1 MEKNNNKNT
10 VLAVVLSLLVLLG
23 WQFFYAGPK
32 LEAERKV
39 AEAQAQLEAAQTA
52 KAGVT
57 PSVGGDGA
65 PQASSTANI
74 PGAASGAEFVA
85 ESREKAI
92 ASSQRV
98 AFENDHI
105 KGTINLNAARLDDLQ
120 LKDHKETIEKGSPLV
135 AMLLPSSLENGYFAE
150 FGFAAGAN
158 SGDVPGPTTQW
169 SLVSGKT
176 LTNTAPVVLEWKN
189 NKGLTFTRT
198 IKLDENSLF
207 TYEDK
212 IENTG
217 SENVNLT
224 PYGRVTRYGDPQV
237 ENFFVLH
244 EGLLGYFGDD
254 GLQEVDY
261 SELRD
266 DKMVNG
272 ESEAG
277 YSEGWIG
284 LTDKYW
290 GTAVIPGTN
299 YKPRFIYSDKG
310 RERFQADYLGDALSL
325 TAGAST
331 TITQRL
337 FAGPKKETVID
348 GYLNANKIVGFDKMI
363 DWGWFYFIT
372 KPLAK
377 LMNWLYGVLGNFGLA
392 ILATT
397 IIIKALLF
405 YFANLSY
412 ASMAKMKK
420 VQPQMAKIKEQFGDD
435 RAKQQQEMMSLYKKE
450 KINPAAGCWPMLIQI
465 PVFFALYKVIF
476 VNIEM
481 RHAPFFGWIQDLS
494 SPDPTSL
501 FNLFGLLP
509 FDVPSYLLIG
519 VWPLIMGVTM
529 FLQMQMNPTPTEP
542 TQAMVMKW
550 MPVVFTFMLATFPV
564 GLVIYWAWNNTLSI
578 IQQGTIMKRHGV
590 KVELFDNLKD
600 MFGGLFGKKS
610 DPDEKPK
617 A

>member
-10 VLAVVLSLLVLLG
+10 VLAIVLSLIVLLG
-23 WQFFYAGPK
+23 WQYFYAGPK
-32 LEAERKV
+32 LEKERQVAERKAQV
-39 AEAQAQLEAAQTA
+39 EASQKANTESTA
-52 KAGVT
+52 KLDA
-57 PSVGGDGA
+57 SGA
-65 PQASSTANI
+65 PQPASSANI
-74 PGAASGAEFVA
+74 PGSSTNEFIT
-85 ESREKAI
+85 EDREKAI
-92 ASSQRV
+92 SSAKRI

-105 KGTINLNAARLDDLQ
+105 KGTINLTAGRLDDLQ
-120 LKDHKETIEKGSPLV
+120 LKDHKVTIEKDSPLV
-135 AMLLPSSLENGYFAE
+135 TMLSPSNLENGYFAE

-158 SGDVPGPTTQW
+158 SGDVPGPTANW
-169 SLVSGKT
+169 SIVSGGT
-176 LTNTAPVVLEWKN
+176 LTNTSPIVLEWKN
-189 NKGLTFTRT
+189 NKGLIFTRK
-198 IKLDENSLF
+198 IMLDENSLF

-212 IENTG
+212 IQNN
-217 SENVNLT
+217 SNENVNVT
-224 PYGRVTRYGDPQV
+224 PYGRVTRFGDPKV

-244 EGLLGYFGDD
+244 EGLIGYFGDD
-254 GLQEVDY
+254 GLHEVDY

-266 DKMVNG
+266 DIKIKG
-272 ESEAG
+272 SSEAG
-277 YSEGWIG
+277 YGAGWIG

-290 GTAVIPGTN
+290 GTAVIPGN
-299 YKPRFIYSDKG
+299 HFKPRFIYSDKG
-310 RERFQADYLGDALSL
+310 RERFQADYLGDLLSL
-325 TAGAST
+325 TAGSST

-337 FAGPKKETVID
+337 FAGPKKEKVID
-348 GYLNANKIVGFDKMI
+348 GYLTDDKILGFDKMI

-377 LMNWLYGVLGNFGLA
+377 LMNWLYGVFGNFGFA

-420 VQPQMAKIKEQFGDD
+420 VQPQMATIKERFGDD
-435 RAKQQQEMMSLYKKE
+435 RQKQQQEMMALYKKE

-481 RHAPFFGWIQDLS
+481 RHAPFVGWIQDLS

-509 FDVPSYLLIG
+509 FDVPSFLLIG

-578 IQQGTIMKRHGV
+578 LQQSTIMKRHGV
-590 KVELFDNLKD
+590 KIELFDNLKD
-600 MFGGLFGKKS
+600 MFAGLFGKKA
-610 DPDEKPK
+610 DTDEKSK
-617 A
+617 S